1 MPDKISGRRR
11 KKIAKPAS
19 SSAAAF
25 RAEVEKADKYIAEQL
40 KALYDSVVVEPVPDR
55 LLHLL
60 DRLDDGPEK

>member
-1 MPDKISGRRR
+1 MPDKIPGRRR
-11 KKIAKPAS
+11 KRTTKAAS
-19 SSAAAF
+19 ASAASF

-60 DRLDDGPEK
+60 DRLDDAAEQ